1 MFDIH
6 DKANYTRDSIEF
18 IILYTLETNYSL
30 YCKLQNKSKLLLV
43 FFIPKLKNIV
53 AAPQHTTWK
62 NSNFGQN
69 RAQIAE
75 GTY

>member
-30 YCKLQNKSKLLLV
+30 YCKLQNKSKLLQV
-43 FFIPKLKNIV
+43 FFIPK
-53 AAPQHTTWK
+53 
-62 NSNFGQN
+62 F
-69 RAQIAE
+69 
-75 GTY
+75 